1 MSVAATP
8 TIALEAVDQRIRAL
22 SLPEVDAVVA
32 IERGGSAPAEM
43 AALIL
48 DRPLGRIR
56 LSYRDDLNNPAFSEP
71 QVVARSEIP
80 CAEGGHILLVDDVS
94 VTGATMERARREL
107 AGFTITTLV
116 LKGEAEYVAF
126 PELTGCVTWPWS
138 PGTGIVGPLPAT
150 E

>member
-80 CAEGGHILLVDDVS
+80 CA
-94 VTGATMERARREL
+94 
-107 AGFTITTLV
+107 
-116 LKGEAEYVAF
+116 
-126 PELTGCVTWPWS
+126 
-138 PGTGIVGPLPAT
+138 
-150 E
+150 